1 VSAQVE
7 FGLSLRDPLW
17 LLLLAF
23 VPIVLMLRLRRP
35 AVPFA
40 AGSLLAGSLANGGVA
55 LPKSWRQRLAW
66 LPEACAIAALALG
79 IFAMA
84 RPIERVPL
92 PPERA
97 GIDVLLCIDTSSSMA
112 ATDLGDARTRLDVVG
127 EVAAAFV
134 QQRDNDRTG
143 FVTFA
148 RYADLR
154 CPPTLDH
161 AATAEL
167 LRAVKLVGKDS
178 PEDATGIGN
187 AVAQAAAVL
196 RRSKAESKVIVLLT
210 DGEEN
215 VATAATPQEVA
226 PVHAAQLCAR
236 LGVRVHTIVVGQ
248 GNQKPDGR
256 FVALDTKAVREV
268 AELTGGTFFTARD
281 VSALQRVYHE
291 IDALEKVEFAEPR
304 VLAVELF
311 AWPIAVAI
319 LLLVLGR
326 WLSRRTLEVLP

>member
-1 VSAQVE
+1 LIGQLA
-7 FGLSLRDPLW
+7 FGWSLRDPWW
-17 LLLLAF
+17 LTMLAL
-23 VPIVLMLRLRRP
+23 VPIVWFVRSRGP

-40 AGSLLAGSLANGGVA
+40 AARLLVQDLAGNAP
-55 LPKSWRQRLAW
+55 LPASFRQRLAW
-66 LPEACAIAALALG
+66 LPEALATVALALG
-79 IFAMA
+79 ILAMA

-112 ATDLGDARTRLDVVG
+112 ATDLGDRRTRLDIVG

-134 QQRDNDRTG
+134 QQRANDRTG
-143 FVTFA
+143 FVSFA

-196 RRSKAESKVIVLLT
+196 RRSKAASKVIVLLT

-268 AELTGGTFFTARD
+268 AEVTGGKFFTARD
-281 VSALQRVYHE
+281 VAGLQRVYDE

-304 VLAVELF
+304 VLTRELF
-311 AWPIAVAI
+311 AWPLAAAI
-319 LLLVLGR
+319 LLLGFGR
-326 WLSRRTLEVLP
+326 WLVRRTLAVLP